1 MFGSCGGTG
10 GSGRTGGIRGLCRA
24 ESGGGYHAY
33 PNSPF
38 EHRRAGKVVDLMG
51 VEQRAGEGTIG
62 QCDVAEALDVTIKL
76 IGTPAEESGMGKVQ
90 PIRRGCPATW

>member
-1 MFGSCGGTG
+1 
-10 GSGRTGGIRGLCRA
+10 
-24 ESGGGYHAY
+24 
-33 PNSPF
+33 
-38 EHRRAGKVVDLMG
+38 MG

-90 PIRRGCPATW
+90 PLRRGCPATW